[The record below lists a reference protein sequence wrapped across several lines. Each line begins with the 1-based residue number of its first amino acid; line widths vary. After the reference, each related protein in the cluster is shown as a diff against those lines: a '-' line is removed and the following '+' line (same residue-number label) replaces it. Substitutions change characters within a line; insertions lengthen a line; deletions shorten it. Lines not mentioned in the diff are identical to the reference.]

1 MGQKRKKRVAVVQ
14 CAGGCRAEMDAL
26 RSEWAGDC
34 RQMSESSPEGICKWG
49 CLGQGSCTA
58 VCRMEAIRINRNG
71 AAEVDREKCVGC
83 GLCVKACPRGLI
95 RIILPESSIYPACAS
110 EDTGAQTRKYC
121 STGCIA
127 CGICV
132 KNCPVNA
139 VSIENSHA
147 VIDEEKCITCGM
159 CAVKCPRGAIIDYD
173 GIFTVREV
181 QVER

>member
-71 AAEVDREKCVGC
+71 DFAVFARSMIQKWTGRNAWAAV
-83 GLCVKACPRGLI
+83 
-95 RIILPESSIYPACAS
+95 CA
-110 EDTGAQTRKYC
+110 
-121 STGCIA
+121 
-127 CGICV
+127 
-132 KNCPVNA
+132 
-139 VSIENSHA
+139 
-147 VIDEEKCITCGM
+147 
-159 CAVKCPRGAIIDYD
+159 
-173 GIFTVREV
+173 
-181 QVER
+181 